1 MARPR
6 IFDEERVGV
15 YIRKST
21 RKRLNSSSKA
31 LSEHT
36 GRPISHDKM
45 INYLLD
51 LPDHLVNNI
60 PQMDITVQDAIA
72 QEITI
77 ADGVACSSCKCGK
90 CST

>member
-21 RKRLNSSSKA
+21 RKRLNSCSKA
-31 LSEHT
+31 LSQRT
-36 GRPISHDKM
+36 GRPVSHDKL

-51 LPDHLVNNI
+51 LPNNNI
-60 PQMDITVQDAIA
+60 PQLYIMGQDAIE

-77 ADGVACSSCKCGK
+77 GLGNGCASCACGK